1 MRRHSQ
7 TQKLRSIPL
16 FANCSP
22 RELAQ
27 VDALGA
33 EYGASAGEI
42 LVREGVPG
50 RESYI
55 ILEGDAI
62 VTVGARVVARL
73 RSGDFFGEMALLGR
87 RNMRTATVT
96 ALTPMR
102 LLVIDPRELGSLI
115 RIEGVAKS
123 MLAEV
128 ADRLSKAMVQR
139 PA

>member
-1 MRRHSQ
+1 MRRQSQ
-7 TQKLRSIPL
+7 MEALRSIPL
-16 FANCSP
+16 FASCST

-33 EYGASAGEI
+33 EFEVSAGEVLI
-42 LVREGVPG
+42 REGVPG
-50 RESYI
+50 RESFI

-87 RNMRTATVT
+87 RTLRTATVT

-102 LLVIDPRELGSLI
+102 LLVIDPRELGSLL
-115 RIEGVAKS
+115 RIEGVARS

-128 ADRLSKAMVQR
+128 VQR
-139 PA
+139 LDRAIVPRPA